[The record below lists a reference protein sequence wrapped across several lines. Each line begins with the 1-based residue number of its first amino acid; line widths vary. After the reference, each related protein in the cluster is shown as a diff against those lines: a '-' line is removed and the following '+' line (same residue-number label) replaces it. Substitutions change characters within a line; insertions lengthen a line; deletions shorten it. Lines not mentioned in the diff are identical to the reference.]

1 MEIYTDGTAY
11 YELLLQKGQQLVV
24 RPAVSNGSGGVEF
37 YTTAQISPVPL
48 SNVPAD
54 ILNALE
60 AKKRSGRDSDG
71 HRTAS
76 ERDSDGQRTVSERVA
91 DAGNKVSEPKN
102 TVSARAKHAL
112 QFVPEVQVL
121 EQYYERFD
129 YLQAFYTPQVVA
141 ARKQLEA
148 DRGVRIVW
156 HELKNIPK
164 PILREL
170 ETVTGES
177 RHSDFYTRLWAI
189 NAEVESVRLP
199 RIVELLDRLVISV
212 TCKFFSE

>member
-11 YELLLQKGQQLVV
+11 FELLLQKGQQLVV

-37 YTTAQISPVPL
+37 YTTAQIKPVPL
-48 SNVPAD
+48 SNVPVD
-54 ILNALE
+54 VLKALE
-60 AKKRSGRDSDG
+60 AKKRSGRDSDAV
-71 HRTAS
+71 RT
-76 ERDSDGQRTVSERVA
+76 DSGRHTDGQRAVSERVA
-91 DAGNKVSEPKN
+91 DAGK

-121 EQYYERFD
+121 EQYYERFQ
-129 YLQAFYTPQVVA
+129 YLQAFYKPQVVA

-148 DRGVRIVW
+148 DRGVKIVW

-170 ETVTGES
+170 EAVTGES

-199 RIVELLDRLVISV
+199 RVVEMFERFVISV